1 MQLHTKLVSFSLFF
15 FTFSCALVLSVQQQV
30 KKLCICSWNCKIQ
43 TKRSV
48 AGEASSRLIPQDTVI
63 WKRNNQSQLSLNIS
77 NKTIS
82 TTFWIFYR
90 TSSGVRGCKGKWK
103 RKWHHQPLCHFVY
116 FLYVLSNFNHSEF
129 WRSSECVLHIITH
142 CVIRV
147 LPDLHVSPCK
157 ANSFIKKIV
166 NICSMLEICVT
177 LTQCLKHFY
186 LFLDKLD
193 KRAKAGEKW
202 SKHAGKQFDQWSFKA
217 TSSTASVK
225 N

>member
-1 MQLHTKLVSFSLFF
+1 MLWSYQSSNKSKNFAFAAEIVKYKPRDPWPGRQAAVWSPRILSSEKETINPNCRWIFQTKLSL
-15 FTFSCALVLSVQQQV
+15 
-30 KKLCICSWNCKIQ
+30 
-43 TKRSV
+43 RH
-48 AGEASSRLIPQDTVI
+48 
-63 WKRNNQSQLSLNIS
+63 
-77 NKTIS
+77 
-82 TTFWIFYR
+82 FWIFY
-90 TSSGVRGCKGKWK
+90 SSGVRGCKGKWK

-157 ANSFIKKIV
+157 ANSFIQNIV
-166 NICSMLEICVT
+166 NICSILEICVM

-217 TSSTASVK
+217 TSSKASFK